1 MMAMGK
7 PKAESETDEGVEETT
22 AGLEETETPLVEA
35 AEQSGYSVP
44 APEGYAPPE
53 GSEDGKDFDEIV
65 KLRLGPDGALKIVKI
80 GSFDVGGEPV
90 EQEEELEQVDGTA
103 QEAEPDAGKALGM
116 AIQTQ
121 RGR

>member
-7 PKAESETDEGVEETT
+7 PKAEGEIPEEVVEEATQE
-22 AGLEETETPLVEA
+22 GEPPVEEMV
-35 AEQSGYSVP
+35 EQSDYDIP

-80 GSFDVGGEPV
+80 GSFDVGDEI
-90 EQEEELEQVDGTA
+90 LETEFEADPEDG
-103 QEAEPDAGKALGM
+103 L
-116 AIQTQ
+116 I
-121 RGR
+121 

>member
-7 PKAESETDEGVEETT
+7 PKAEGEIPEEVVEEAT
-22 AGLEETETPLVEA
+22 EEGETPLVEA

-80 GSFDVGGEPV
+80 GSFDVGDKAP